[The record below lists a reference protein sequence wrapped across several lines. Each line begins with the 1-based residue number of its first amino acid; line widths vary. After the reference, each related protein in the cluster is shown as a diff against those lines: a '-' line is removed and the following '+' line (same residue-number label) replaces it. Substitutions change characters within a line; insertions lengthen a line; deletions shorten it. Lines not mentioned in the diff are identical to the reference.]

1 MVSEVSTAGGAG
13 PAVAPASFVRAGT
26 PASMAKATDAQASA
40 RPKVIATKPTDI
52 KFDAAQATQNLKAAV
67 SLLNEQMVS
76 TNRGLGFSFD
86 ESKHSAV
93 IKVTDIKTG
102 EVVRQIPTEDV
113 LRMSHKIDD
122 LKGILFNKI
131 A

>member
-1 MVSEVSTAGGAG
+1 MVSEVSAAGGAS
-13 PAVAPASFVRAGT
+13 AAPGLAAFARAGS
-26 PASMAKATDAQASA
+26 PAKVARAADAQASTA
-40 RPKVIATKPTDI
+40 PKVTAPKPADI

-67 SLLNEQMVS
+67 SLLNEQMAS

-86 ESKHSAV
+86 ESKSSAV

-102 EVVRQIPTEDV
+102 EVLRQIPTEDV
-113 LRMSHKIDD
+113 LRMAHKIDD